1 MRSSELIQEGD
12 QEDGLR
18 RPTMKRLAG
27 SLTHPLDLTS
37 HMSSPAR
44 QKKQRMSSSVS
55 SPNVSSPD
63 GAMGDFAYASN
74 TTQVS
79 IEVESPMKLNR
90 LNATPSPLR
99 SPSNSYAGH
108 DTEAQ
113 NRVRVDSPELDDDV
127 KPSPELLEQ
136 QKENRW
142 NETLAEAQLHGP
154 SHRATAMH
162 KKLEILSHLDIH
174 ISNMKM
180 RWEEAFKKMM
190 EEKTALQSAISASL
204 EVDVLFVKK
213 HSSSHVAQ
221 KDIEDT
227 VEAQKR
233 IYLEI
238 FETIS
243 EDIGKG
249 THGSATA

>member
-1 MRSSELIQEGD
+1 MQ
-12 QEDGLR
+12 Q
-18 RPTMKRLAG
+18 
-27 SLTHPLDLTS
+27 
-37 HMSSPAR
+37 
-44 QKKQRMSSSVS
+44 
-55 SPNVSSPD
+55 
-63 GAMGDFAYASN
+63 
-74 TTQVS
+74 
-79 IEVESPMKLNR
+79 
-90 LNATPSPLR
+90 
-99 SPSNSYAGH
+99 
-108 DTEAQ
+108 
-113 NRVRVDSPELDDDV
+113 
-127 KPSPELLEQ
+127 Q

-142 NETLAEAQLHGP
+142 NEILAEAQLHGP

-180 RWEEAFKKMM
+180 CWEEAFKKMM